1 MLVPEELSTERY
13 LLRRFGLVSCDAFSR
28 GLGSRRALS
37 ESSKGYFHSK
47 AFPFLFCQFHGLALF
62 PPISFSLGRD
72 ENHKKVTG
80 INKRQISPFSPLHSS
95 ACVAEGLV
103 DLFVIVKASKPG
115 KVVVSNTSTT
125 TALLTINPA
134 LGRLLV

>member
-1 MLVPEELSTERY
+1 MGWL
-13 LLRRFGLVSCDAFSR
+13 
-28 GLGSRRALS
+28 
-37 ESSKGYFHSK
+37 YFHL
-47 AFPFLFCQFHGLALF
+47 FLFPCC
-62 PPISFSLGRD
+62 RD

-95 ACVAEGLV
+95 ARVAEGLV

-125 TALLTINPA
+125 TALLRINPA